1 MNNKN
6 KGHKIRFNR
15 VDVQV
20 FLMTAVIVVFAC
32 GLIFLVNYSLS
43 YGSMITALKERAE
56 NIHKYLENYL
66 DVSMFYD
73 LNVKEDGEQPVYDSS
88 HTILE
93 AARKATGVRYLYTA
107 KVTKDGDYIYLV
119 DGLSE
124 DSPDFRYVG
133 DAIEPECIAD
143 MKRAMAGETVFPGQ
157 INKTTWGPVF
167 ISYFPMHDG
176 EQVIGVL
183 GIEFDAGTEYQAF
196 RFMKIATPVV
206 ILMSCIVAA
215 VIAVLLF
222 RRISNPSYRDIF
234 NSDMLTGLKN
244 RNAFEVDLHNREQQ
258 GKKEGLV
265 ILSFDLDRLKDV
277 NDTFGH
283 GCGDDYLRVSSGIIQ
298 DAIYGKCV
306 LYRIGGD
313 EFIAMIQDV
322 TQEEV
327 EDMLREIRV
336 MAEQESQS
344 RRFDISISAGYAFY
358 DAAQDKTLNDT
369 LKRSDACMY
378 RNKKENEGII
388 DHEQMQS

>member
-1 MNNKN
+1 M
-6 KGHKIRFNR
+6 
-15 VDVQV
+15 
-20 FLMTAVIVVFAC
+20 
-32 GLIFLVNYSLS
+32 
-43 YGSMITALKERAE
+43 
-56 NIHKYLENYL
+56 
-66 DVSMFYD
+66 
-73 LNVKEDGEQPVYDSS
+73 
-88 HTILE
+88 
-93 AARKATGVRYLYTA
+93 
-107 KVTKDGDYIYLV
+107 
-119 DGLSE
+119 
-124 DSPDFRYVG
+124 
-133 DAIEPECIAD
+133 
-143 MKRAMAGETVFPGQ
+143 
-157 INKTTWGPVF
+157 
-167 ISYFPMHDG
+167 
-176 EQVIGVL
+176 
-183 GIEFDAGTEYQAF
+183 
-196 RFMKIATPVV
+196 
-206 ILMSCIVAA
+206 
-215 VIAVLLF
+215 LLF